1 MIPKKLHFTYKT
13 KALPDKYSENIAVW
27 KQTCPDWEFNFYTDA
42 DIASFFS
49 TYFPQYSH
57 DISQIKSGVILSDI
71 FRYGVLY
78 IFGGLYSDIDTTPA
92 CSLPKDW
99 LNDSLVLGYEH
110 ETEKLNKGTWYD
122 SNVIC
127 QWSMLAKPRH
137 PLFKEALEKG
147 LENLRKTKFSFED
160 IKDVLHATG
169 PLFFTP
175 LAKKYLSLP
184 ETRLLEMEVFGSIP
198 EQFPPTDKSII
209 LHQFD
214 GQYGWTVSL
223 KCPFIDLR

>member
-27 KQTCPDWEFNFYTDA
+27 KQTCPDWEFNFYTDV

-49 TYFPQYSH
+49 TYFPQYLH
-57 DISQIKSGVILSDI
+57 DISQIKLGVILSDI

-110 ETEKLNKGTWYD
+110 ETEKLNKETWYD

-137 PLFKEALEKG
+137 PLFKEALEK
-147 LENLRKTKFSFED
+147 LREKYPD
-160 IKDVLHATG
+160 IITLK
-169 PLFFTP
+169 
-175 LAKKYLSLP
+175 AKA
-184 ETRLLEMEVFGSIP
+184 
-198 EQFPPTDKSII
+198 
-209 LHQFD
+209 
-214 GQYGWTVSL
+214 
-223 KCPFIDLR
+223 